1 MQAEVVLSMQGISK
15 TFPGVKALDNVQL
28 RLKKG
33 EVMALMGENGA
44 GKSTLMKILF
54 GMYSRDSGTITL
66 NGQEV
71 QFTGSLDALENGVS
85 MIHQELSPVLHRSI
99 AENIWLGRE
108 PTKGLLNL
116 IDHEK
121 MWTETR
127 DLLQRLDLDMDP
139 KMHMTE
145 LTVAQMQMVEI
156 AKAVSYDAR
165 IIIMDEPTS
174 SLTDKEVGHLF
185 KIIEKLK
192 NDGVSIVYISHKM
205 DEIFQICD
213 EITVFRDGQYIG
225 CVHTSESNQNALIN
239 MMVGREISDMF
250 VRESHVIGEPMLEIE
265 NLSLNPQFNNVSF
278 QVNKGEIFGVAGL
291 VGAGRT
297 ELIETIFGVRQKTD
311 GNIKV
316 HSQPVDINSP
326 SEAINHGMALL
337 TEDRRQT
344 GLSLMLSIE
353 DNSRAVA

>member
-174 SLTDKEVGHLF
+174 SLTDKEVGH
-185 KIIEKLK
+185 
-192 NDGVSIVYISHKM
+192 
-205 DEIFQICD
+205 
-213 EITVFRDGQYIG
+213 
-225 CVHTSESNQNALIN
+225 
-239 MMVGREISDMF
+239 
-250 VRESHVIGEPMLEIE
+250 
-265 NLSLNPQFNNVSF
+265 
-278 QVNKGEIFGVAGL
+278 
-291 VGAGRT
+291 
-297 ELIETIFGVRQKTD
+297 
-311 GNIKV
+311 
-316 HSQPVDINSP
+316 
-326 SEAINHGMALL
+326 
-337 TEDRRQT
+337 
-344 GLSLMLSIE
+344 
-353 DNSRAVA
+353 

>member
-205 DEIFQICD
+205 DEIFQIC
-213 EITVFRDGQYIG
+213 GNY
-225 CVHTSESNQNALIN
+225 SAPSK
-239 MMVGREISDMF
+239 GR
-250 VRESHVIGEPMLEIE
+250 
-265 NLSLNPQFNNVSF
+265 LS
-278 QVNKGEIFGVAGL
+278 
-291 VGAGRT
+291 
-297 ELIETIFGVRQKTD
+297 
-311 GNIKV
+311 
-316 HSQPVDINSP
+316 
-326 SEAINHGMALL
+326 
-337 TEDRRQT
+337 
-344 GLSLMLSIE
+344 
-353 DNSRAVA
+353 